1 MKKLN
6 IDLQEVKKLYE
17 SGMTCGQIAEKFNC
31 SVSCIEQKVKMVTTI
46 RKRSDYGRK
55 KFNENFFEVI
65 DSEIKAYWLG
75 FIYADGC
82 VYTHGNTKYI
92 SIKVQDKEIC
102 DNFIRDIEGDFTTK
116 TYMMKKTT
124 NSEERREVYFAE
136 CSSNKMFS
144 DLNKL
149 GVVERKSLILTFPTE
164 QQVPK
169 HLIPH
174 FIRGYFDGDGT
185 VITGARFGHTYSKV
199 KTPYI
204 KIGFNGTKE
213 MLEGIN
219 KYIPE
224 TMSIHKEKRRPD
236 TNTYFCYK
244 SGTKTIKKIFD
255 YLYKDATV
263 YLSRKYQKFKDYY
276 KI

>member
-1 MKKLN
+1 
-6 IDLQEVKKLYE
+6 
-17 SGMTCGQIAEKFNC
+17 
-31 SVSCIEQKVKMVTTI
+31 MVTTI

-136 CSSNKMFS
+136 CSSHKMFS
-144 DLNKL
+144 DLNRL

-224 TMSIHKEKRRPD
+224 TMSIHKEKRHPD

>member
-31 SVSCIEQKVKMVTTI
+31 SRSYIEQKVKTVTTI

-55 KFNENFFEVI
+55 KFNEDFFEVI

-82 VYTHGNTKYI
+82 VKVHRGTKYI

-102 DNFIRDIEGDFTTK
+102 DNFIRDIEGSFTTK
-116 TYMMKKTT
+116 TYMMKKI
-124 NSEERREVYFAE
+124 NSEERREVYLAE
-136 CSSNKMFS
+136 CSSKKMFS

-169 HLIPH
+169 HLMPH

-185 VITGARFGHTYSKV
+185 VITGTRFGHTYSKV